1 MSKQFPFSWEEWR
14 AGVRDS
20 YDVQAV
26 LEAKRAMG
34 LTLSPE
40 EEHLLKTA
48 MRVTRNYLPD
58 GHRKFNNAAAKGA
71 SKRKDS

>member
-1 MSKQFPFSWEEWR
+1 MSKQLPFSWAEWR

-34 LTLSPE
+34 FELSAE

-48 MRVTRNYLPD
+48 LRITRSYLPD
-58 GHRKFNNAAAKGA
+58 GHRKFSKATEKGA
-71 SKRKDS
+71 NQKRDG

>member
-14 AGVRDS
+14 AGVKNS

-26 LEAKRAMG
+26 LEAKGAMG
-34 LTLSPE
+34 FTLSQE

-48 MRVTRNYLPD
+48 LRVTRSYLPD
-58 GHRKFNNAAAKGA
+58 GHRRFNKSAAKSA
-71 SKRKDS
+71 TKTER